1 MVGRCVCAGEGGHK
15 EFLVKQR
22 GGSRKK
28 KVCEPL
34 NYRESHVSLPHYYKL
49 YKH

>member
-22 GGSRKK
+22 GGLGKK
-28 KVCEPL
+28 KFV
-34 NYRESHVSLPHYYKL
+34 NH
-49 YKH
+49 